1 MYIYI
6 QKYMQS
12 SGKVTK
18 TAKSTAKKKPL
29 KSYKSVDDFVK
40 DKQED
45 NQIDLIRP
53 TTSSSVARKVDEIF
67 EVIIIIYFS
76 LVFAPINCPFNS
88 PITII

>member
-1 MYIYI
+1 MYIYV

-67 EVIIIIYFS
+67 EVIVII
-76 LVFAPINCPFNS
+76 LV
-88 PITII
+88 

>member
-12 SGKVTK
+12 RGKVTK

-67 EVIIIIYFS
+67 EVIVIIYFS

-88 PITII
+88 PIAII